1 MSPAPVE
8 RLSSLNSSL
17 ALSHLRLGLSSSV
30 GLNAV
35 PSRSVQ
41 FTSAKVGWIRQI
53 AARVGRSA
61 PGGDRAPGQPPQPG
75 SSCPCPP
82 PRPPE
87 RALQR
92 RTRPLGQ
99 ERGQCPRLGSS
110 AGRQRAVPSGQEK
123 SSNSSHLCP
132 QLWCWSSQRQEASA
146 AGLCAGGLWS
156 CPRCGEQTSQQS
168 QIAVE
173 ARAVFGAGSA
183 ESCVCLCCPSLS
195 TGTGN
200 SLDKGIGAVAD
211 AHGEEHKP
219 TAIQPDSPLHPELST
234 HPHREAQQLKEK
246 NPQKKKQP
254 AGKGEEDPC
263 GMRLQR
269 ASRGAASGWRKAK
282 GPTRWHQGT
291 CEEQNGHLE
300 ATWRKGMHSFVF
312 STHPVAPTWE
322 SFPSLLH
329 FQLDPWK
336 TPNSIPLIFRCQRHE
351 GLLPFR
357 SSWPPPALRSQPAGT
372 QPGNTK
378 EHGWQPA
385 GDTEAPGPEKQPWPQ
400 QPASFGAGST
410 HLQATP
416 PGTLQKS
423 FGHGAR

>member
-1 MSPAPVE
+1 MLKAV
-8 RLSSLNSSL
+8 LAGAAWSL
-17 ALSHLRLGLSSSV
+17 
-30 GLNAV
+30 
-35 PSRSVQ
+35 
-41 FTSAKVGWIRQI
+41 
-53 AARVGRSA
+53 
-61 PGGDRAPGQPPQPG
+61 
-75 SSCPCPP
+75 PCPS
-82 PRPPE
+82 PE
-87 RALQR
+87 TQR
-92 RTRPLGQ
+92 EPCAQGPLAPCQ
-99 ERGQCPRLGSS
+99 ERGSSPGSRL
-110 AGRQRAVPSGQEK
+110 E
-123 SSNSSHLCP
+123 
-132 QLWCWSSQRQEASA
+132 
-146 AGLCAGGLWS
+146 
-156 CPRCGEQTSQQS
+156 EQTSQQS

-200 SLDKGIGAVAD
+200 SLGKGIGAVAD
-211 AHGEEHKP
+211 AQGEEHKP

-234 HPHREAQQLKEK
+234 HPHREAQQLKGKK
-246 NPQKKKQP
+246 NPQKEKQP

-263 GMRLQR
+263 GMRVQR

-312 STHPVAPTWE
+312 STPPVAPTWE

-351 GLLPFR
+351 VLLPFR

-423 FGHGAR
+423 FGHGASPGTHTLLVEEKTAQPSSHKKYRQYQNANTQA